1 MRALAY
7 GRGVFV
13 WTMRARHRTSGAR
26 FCLALRGLA
35 RHDDAMTNRIAL
47 ILGLIIVTLIA
58 YDLIVD
64 DGRVLLFLARK
75 MFVFL
80 DWIAFWR

>member
-1 MRALAY
+1 
-7 GRGVFV
+7 
-13 WTMRARHRTSGAR
+13 
-26 FCLALRGLA
+26 
-35 RHDDAMTNRIAL
+35 MTNRIAL